1 MNEEFCKKLI
11 VCLEKIDD
19 RISEQTKALQV
30 MSEMIK
36 INNNMIQKLK
46 EGIDAKD

>member
-11 VCLEKIDD
+11 VCLEKIDN

-36 INNNMIQKLK
+36 INNDMIKKLK
-46 EGIDAKD
+46 EVIDAKE